1 MHNEPIGQILSEAR
15 NRLGKSIKEVEFDTK
30 IRAKYLD
37 ALERDDFDN
46 LQATIYTQGFIKTYA
61 NYLGLDPVPLI
72 QQYRGLYAYKDE
84 NNLESLSS
92 NIRVK
97 ARKKPAWLKPAVAIG
112 AIIALFI
119 GLIGWGAYQQY
130 VSREPKVVVQ
140 DIKVRKPTSTTV
152 AGTTVTTNAE
162 TNKKSDL
169 ASGNTGDNNTTGNI
183 VVRITG
189 IGDGGS
195 WTKVSVDGE
204 KSFEGV
210 IKKGE
215 TKEFKGSSS
224 VRARIG
230 NVTNVEIV
238 YNGKKLTKT
247 DYKTV
252 NGIFDETFT
261 PADKTTTTTKSST
274 TKTTTSQSYSSGRST
289 TTTTKK
295 TGAN

>member
-1 MHNEPIGQILSEAR
+1 MHNEPIGQILSDAR

-61 NYLGLDPVPLI
+61 NYLGLDPIPLI

-97 ARKKPAWLKPAVAIG
+97 ARKKPAWFKPAVAIG

-130 VSREPKVVVQ
+130 VSRDPKVVVQ
-140 DIKVRKPTSTTV
+140 DIKTRKPTSTTV

-162 TNKKSDL
+162 TNKKSNL
-169 ASGNTGDNNTTGNI
+169 SSGGTEDNSTGN
-183 VVRITG
+183 VVVKITA
-189 IGDGGS
+189 IGDTGS

-238 YNGKKLTKT
+238 YNGKKLAKT

-252 NGIFDETFT
+252 NGIFDKTFT
-261 PADKTTTTTKSST
+261 PDKTSTTTKSSA
-274 TKTTTSQSYSSGRST
+274 TKTSDKTFSSSYSSGRST
-289 TTTTKK
+289 TTATKTT
-295 TGAN
+295 TR